1 MALLLQ
7 FFGISDPLHLFELE
21 QRYPRGPVFA
31 GFRPC
36 QLDRLLSWGQQAGQS
51 RRWEPDQ
58 VHQAVLRGWLEREE
72 LIRQWQRLLGSAP
85 ADQLLVAGLGNE
97 RDWQQRCEQMFRV

>member
-36 QLDRLLSWGQQAGQS
+36 QLDRLLSWGGLDNLSVPLGVA
-51 RRWEPDQ
+51 
-58 VHQAVLRGWLEREE
+58 
-72 LIRQWQRLLGSAP
+72 LLGFK
-85 ADQLLVAGLGNE
+85 LGA
-97 RDWQQRCEQMFRV
+97 